1 MTYSTNRQRHCFQLI
16 VSVLTYGEVSYLSVG
31 GASVEDLTADWL
43 ERTVGGES
51 DRRSGRSQRC
61 CRTELR
67 AGTENA
73 TGPLT
78 HPHPSSFTPKTH
90 AHTHTHTPSAE
101 KKVFRGRR
109 RGIYPEKML
118 LCVCVFVLN

>member
-1 MTYSTNRQRHCFQLI
+1 M
-16 VSVLTYGEVSYLSVG
+16 VSVSTYQEVSYLSVG

-61 CRTELR
+61 CRVELR

-73 TGPLT
+73 RDPPTQLVPL
-78 HPHPSSFTPKTH
+78 P
-90 AHTHTHTPSAE
+90 
-101 KKVFRGRR
+101 
-109 RGIYPEKML
+109 L
-118 LCVCVFVLN
+118 